1 MVESNSDIVPL
12 LQHNW
17 TLVSNLEI
25 IFIEFSIFL
34 FEESKK
40 ISKEIRIT
48 FWNDVKLSKRN
59 LYEIKIL
66 S

>member
-1 MVESNSDIVPL
+1 MTENNSGTVPL
-12 LQHNW
+12 LQHSW

-25 IFIEFSIFL
+25 ISIEFLIFL

-40 ISKEIRIT
+40 ISKEIRIA
-48 FWNDVKLSKRN
+48 FWNDVKLPKRN
-59 LYEIKIL
+59 LYGIKIL